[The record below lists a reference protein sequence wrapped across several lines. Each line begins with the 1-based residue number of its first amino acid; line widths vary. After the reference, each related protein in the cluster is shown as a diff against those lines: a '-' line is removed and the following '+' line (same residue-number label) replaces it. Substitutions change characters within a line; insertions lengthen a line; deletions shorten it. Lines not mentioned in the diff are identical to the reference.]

1 MQPARVG
8 LFWYKEVRTRRIEK
22 RATQYLENS
31 KTVRQTL
38 QGWGT
43 KSHGQPSE
51 RFKTS
56 CSHCWH
62 LRLITLDDRKT
73 QGREGVIKHGAF
85 QDQFNGREHCN
96 IRNTEAR
103 IQSKLCHLM
112 ELLPSFLPSSKVF
125 EHFLFFFFSFL
136 LEYNWFKHCV
146 SFKCTA
152 KWISYTYTFST
163 LLDSWPI

>member
-31 KTVRQTL
+31 KTVRRTL

-125 EHFLFFFFSFL
+125 EHFLFFFFFHFYWSIIDL
-136 LEYNWFKHCV
+136 NTVLASSVQQSESLIH
-146 SFKCTA
+146 
-152 KWISYTYTFST
+152 T
-163 LLDSWPI
+163 LFPLF

>member
-8 LFWYKEVRTRRIEK
+8 LFWYKEVRTRHIEK

-103 IQSKLCHLM
+103 IQSSYAIWWNSS
-112 ELLPSFLPSSKVF
+112 LPSFLHQRCLSIS
-125 EHFLFFFFSFL
+125 FFFFFHFYWSIIDL
-136 LEYNWFKHCV
+136 NTVLASSVQQSESLIH
-146 SFKCTA
+146 
-152 KWISYTYTFST
+152 T
-163 LLDSWPI
+163 LFPLF